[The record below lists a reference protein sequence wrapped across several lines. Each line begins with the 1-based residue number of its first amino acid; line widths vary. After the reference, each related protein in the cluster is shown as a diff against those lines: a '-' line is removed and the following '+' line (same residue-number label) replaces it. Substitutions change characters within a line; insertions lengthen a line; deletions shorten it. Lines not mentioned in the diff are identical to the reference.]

1 MELAIGKDT
10 RLEAYGNLIRTLLIY
25 PQQTGKILHANPELL
40 DNRLVGIVEQ
50 VAWRMETSGSQE
62 AADFLL
68 GLAAQLRQALR
79 GATKDKRLEAY
90 GNLIHVLLTYPQQ
103 TTKILQANLVL
114 LDNYFL
120 QILGQVAD
128 KMAANGSQAA
138 AAFLRS
144 VAQQIREGV
153 AETGTATEELQKAEN
168 FQAIAIKQLNRVKGA
183 KVLPLRKLLWGISV
197 LAVIL
202 TVGINSIDR
211 PKTSVAG
218 SQSEPK
224 NGDRVSAARLSVRVV
239 RAKTAPLQE
248 WVFAD
253 GFASAVKIKHLTF
266 EVPGTI
272 NYLKKISGRDLREG
286 DFVKKGEL
294 LAQVD
299 DRRLASDI
307 AIAIAKEADARQ
319 QLSTAQANLG
329 QAQAG
334 VRQTQAELAKAKA
347 SLVSAQAQLKKAQAN
362 EAFAKTEW
370 QRYQELHEQGAIS
383 TSELEVK
390 EKNFQDTQADVE
402 AAKAEVEAVGE
413 NIRAVQSSIDSAKQ
427 NVRAAEAQV
436 TATQSAIAAARAQV
450 SKSQVIREDAQI
462 KAPFDGQIA
471 YLNIQEGDYWTPQRI
486 STQTYQDV
494 VERVPIIVIDPN
506 AFEVSVEL
514 PAFEGERVKVGD
526 RAIISLDGQTNSK
539 AAIENASAEGR
550 VFSVSPSVTPGAR
563 AVSVKIRINKGT
575 ANLRQGAKVVAWIAV
590 QEKPQATVLPFDAF
604 IFRDRQPYIFVV
616 DEKTGIVQERQIQSG
631 IEGISQREVLAGV
644 KPGELVVT
652 DGKNR
657 LVNGTPV
664 EVVEDRR
671 ERAEVQ
677 EFSSSA
683 SVPLASP

>member
-1 MELAIGKDT
+1 MELAIGKDK

-68 GLAAQLRQALR
+68 GLATQVKQALR
-79 GATKDKRLEAY
+79 GAKKDKRLQAY
-90 GNLIHVLLTYPQQ
+90 SDLIHILLTYPHQ

-120 QILGQVAD
+120 QVLGQVAD
-128 KMAANGSQAA
+128 KMAANGSRSAA
-138 AAFLRS
+138 TFLQT

-153 AETGTATEELQKAEN
+153 AEAEVAEAETETAEIQKAEN
-168 FQAIAIKQLNRVKGA
+168 FHAIAIKQANRVKGA
-183 KVLPLRKLLWGISV
+183 RVFPLRKLLWGISV

-202 TVGINSIDR
+202 TVGINTIER
-211 PKTSVAG
+211 PKISVAE
-218 SQSEPK
+218 SQNESK
-224 NGDRVSAARLSVRVV
+224 NANPVSADRLSVRAV

-266 EVPGTI
+266 EVAGTI
-272 NYLKKISGRDLREG
+272 NYLKKINGRDLREG

-307 AIAIAKEADARQ
+307 AIAQAKEADAQQ

-329 QAQAG
+329 QAKAG
-334 VRQTQAELAKAKA
+334 VRQTEAELAKARA
-347 SLVSAQAQLKKAQAN
+347 SLVSARARLKKVQAN

-390 EKNFQDTQADVE
+390 EKNYQDAQADVE
-402 AAKAEVEAVGE
+402 AAGAEGEAVKE
-413 NIRAVQSSIDSAKQ
+413 NIGAVQSSIDSAKQ

-436 TATQSAIAAARAQV
+436 SAAQSAIASARAQV
-450 SKSQVIREDAQI
+450 NKSRVIREDAQI
-462 KAPFDGQIA
+462 KVPFDGQIA

-506 AFEVSVEL
+506 TFEVNIEL

-526 RAIISLDGQTNSK
+526 RAIVSLDNNLSKAIGQTKSE
-539 AAIENASAEGR
+539 AALQQASAEGR

-563 AVSVKIRINKGT
+563 AVNVKIRISKGT
-575 ANLRQGAKVVAWIAV
+575 ANLRQGVKISTWIAV
-590 QEKPQATVLPFDAF
+590 KEKPQATVLPFDAF
-604 IFRDRQPYIFVV
+604 VFRDRQPFIFVV
-616 DEKTGIVQERQIQSG
+616 DEKRGIVQERQIHSG
-631 IEGISQREVLAGV
+631 IEGISLREVLAGV

-664 EVVEDRR
+664 EVV
-671 ERAEVQ
+671 Q
-677 EFSSSA
+677 
-683 SVPLASP
+683 